1 MIKKHIL
8 AIILFIIATSMCAC
22 RSDNENISETLSENA
37 INSEKETLSEEIE
50 TEYERMDQIEK
61 GYDLPVDDSE
71 RNEATE
77 DCKRIMNFISDIY
90 EQADKGEASNVV
102 LSDETVLEIQNK
114 VAELGCPVRSTI
126 QYSGME
132 NYETFEDFLKQCME
146 GNSGSVI
153 IYDIHLGGGVGRS
166 KYIFDGTDMYVLNAN
181 SVWNQHNQPTVPYIS
196 YTRLKDWKYTAKG
209 WFCYELCVPEPPA
222 VTEIVDGSRLI
233 RVQPLTDE
241 QIYFTKK
248 YVAGLG
254 YQGNNLL
261 CSNWD
266 SEHLSDLDYNGI
278 YEYLYRIKYQTRFDP
293 EIYSNGIP
301 KKEFESLIMEYLPVT
316 ADQLERYAVFDE
328 ENQTYA
334 WARLGCS
341 NYAPTYFGTSIPEV
355 TGIKENED
363 GTITLTVDAVCEMI
377 LCDDAII
384 THELTIRTGENGK
397 FQYLGN
403 MIMNDGIS
411 HIPEYQYRFKKW

>member
-1 MIKKHIL
+1 M
-8 AIILFIIATSMCAC
+8 
-22 RSDNENISETLSENA
+22 
-37 INSEKETLSEEIE
+37 
-50 TEYERMDQIEK
+50 
-61 GYDLPVDDSE
+61 
-71 RNEATE
+71 
-77 DCKRIMNFISDIY
+77 
-90 EQADKGEASNVV
+90 
-102 LSDETVLEIQNK
+102 
-114 VAELGCPVRSTI
+114 
-126 QYSGME
+126 
-132 NYETFEDFLKQCME
+132 
-146 GNSGSVI
+146 
-153 IYDIHLGGGVGRS
+153 
-166 KYIFDGTDMYVLNAN
+166 
-181 SVWNQHNQPTVPYIS
+181 
-196 YTRLKDWKYTAKG
+196 
-209 WFCYELCVPEPPA
+209 
-222 VTEIVDGSRLI
+222 
-233 RVQPLTDE
+233 TDE

-363 GTITLTVDAVCEMI
+363 VTITLTVDAVCEMI

-411 HIPEYQYRFKKW
+411 YIPEYQYRFKKW